1 MRGEVSPQDGMFSYV
16 SPERRVPAEHPLRRI
31 KADAD
36 QALRAI
42 SAELDGLYG
51 STGRPSIAPERLLKG
66 QLLIALYSVR
76 SDRAFCEQ
84 LDYNLLYRW
93 FLDMS
98 LDEPGLDQSN
108 FSRLRERLVET
119 DVARRFFEQVLKLAR
134 TRQLLSAEHFT
145 VDSTLI
151 ESWASLKSL
160 KKKGG
165 PPPKDGGDGT
175 GMVDFKGERRTNA
188 THESTTDPQA
198 KLMRRGW
205 GQPAKLSFAGHA
217 LMENRSGLCADL
229 QITDARMAEPKAAE
243 VMLARQRRRR
253 IRAVS
258 VGADKGYCTKAF
270 VAHLRQHGIRPHIA
284 RITSRRTPGLDA
296 RTTRHEGYRVSQR
309 KRKRVEEIF
318 GWLKTVAGFRKSRF
332 IGIQRTQ
339 LYAYFAASAYNLLRM
354 SRLTPLGA

>member
-1 MRGEVSPQDGMFSYV
+1 MRGEVSQQGSMFSYV
-16 SPERRVPAEHPLRRI
+16 SPERRVPADHPLRSI
-31 KADAD
+31 KAYAD

-42 SAELDGLYG
+42 SAEWEALYG

-98 LDEPGLDQSN
+98 LDETGLDQSN
-108 FSRLRERLVET
+108 FSRLRERLVDT
-119 DVARRFFEQVLKLAR
+119 DVARRFFEQVLRLAKGQR
-134 TRQLLSAEHFT
+134 LLSAEHFT

-188 THESTTDPQA
+188 THESSTDPQA

-217 LMENRSGLCADL
+217 LMDNRAGLCADL
-229 QITDARMAEPKAAE
+229 QITDARTAEPKAAAAL
-243 VMLARQRRRR
+243 LARQRRKRVR
-253 IRAVS
+253 PLTLA
-258 VGADKGYCTKAF
+258 ADKGYCSKAF
-270 VAHLRQHGIRPHIA
+270 VAHLRAHGIRPHIA
-284 RITSRRTPGLDA
+284 RIHSRRTPGLDG
-296 RTTRHEGYRVSQR
+296 RTTRHDGYRVSQR
-309 KRKRVEEIF
+309 KRKRIEEIF
-318 GWLKTVAGFRKSRF
+318 GWLKTVGGLRKSRF
-332 IGIQRTQ
+332 IGIERTQ

-354 SRLTPLGA
+354 SRLAPLST